1 MGVFEFAQLN
11 KIGRALANKMVQWL
25 ERSCVLYTSSSSFT
39 QHSLDAEKFKP
50 KNMRNC
56 VWSKSLKIFYLLFE
70 N

>member
-25 ERSCVLYTSSSSFT
+25 ERTCVLYTSSGFT
-39 QHSLDAEKFKP
+39 QHSLDAEIQA

-56 VWSKSLKIFYLLFE
+56 VCSTSLKIIYLLFE